1 MWLRRFALIDM
12 LAFKQIKVLH
22 LIAESLKLNCLKLN
36 ISDSGLLNCLTFISD
51 SVR

>member
-12 LAFKQIKVLH
+12 LALKQKVLH

-51 SVR
+51 SVQ